1 MSEQFT
7 SPSTQELTGTVLWFN
22 SEKGYGFLKP
32 ENGGEDIFVH
42 HSNINVSGYAS
53 LNEGQQVS
61 FELGS
66 GPKGPT
72 AINVQPR

>member
-7 SPSTQELTGTVLWFN
+7 SSPTQELTGTVLWFN